1 MTPEIISSAPIRYIK
16 LGVSGRWAK
25 RSFAQN
31 EIHFGH
37 SDISHDLALT
47 GDKDAIVSEHIAQG
61 RTQGKARDFARELL
75 DFYHLPEEA
84 IWITFEQGMLW
95 WTQATCEVHL
105 LGTSCADHGK
115 RMRKTVFPW
124 RNTDLKGNILSYDT
138 LSTKL
143 TKVAAYRQTLCSVSA
158 EDYLRHKLIGEDI
171 PVVAEAVIARKAA
184 VLAAANM
191 ISTLHWAD
199 FETLIDLIL
208 ARSGW
213 FRNSPLGGHQ
223 KDADLFVEQIVTGET
238 ALVQVKSAA
247 SQVTLDDYVSR
258 FDAMASYSRLIFA
271 CHTPTGDLDSK
282 ARDDITLWTRNSL
295 AESVMRNGLFDWLVA
310 RVG

>member
-16 LGVSGRWAK
+16 LGAAGCWAK
-25 RSFAQN
+25 RSFAQD

-37 SDISHDLALT
+37 SDVSHELALS
-47 GDKDAIVSEHIAQG
+47 GNKEAIVAKHMALG

-75 DFYHLPEEA
+75 DFYHLPEET
-84 IWITFEQGMLW
+84 IWITFEQGVLW
-95 WTQATCEVHL
+95 WTQASTEVIW
-105 LGTSCADHGK
+105 LGPGSDHGK
-115 RMRKTVFPW
+115 RMRKTLFPW
-124 RNTDLKGNILSYDT
+124 RNTDLKGNILSCDT

-143 TKVAAYRQTLCSVSA
+143 TKVAGYRQTLCSVSA

-171 PVVAEAVIARKAA
+171 PVVAEAVAARRAA
-184 VLAAANM
+184 VLAAANL

-213 FRNSPLGGHQ
+213 FRSSPLGGHQ
-223 KDADLFVEQIVTGET
+223 KDADLLVEQIVTGET
-238 ALVQVKSAA
+238 ALVQVKSVATQA
-247 SQVTLDDYVSR
+247 TLDDYILR
-258 FDAMASYSRLIFA
+258 FDSMPSYSRLIFA
-271 CHTPTGDLDSK
+271 CHSPTGLLDIQT
-282 ARDDITLWTRNSL
+282 RDDVTLWTRDTL
-295 AESVMRNGLFDWLVA
+295 AEAAMRNGLFDWLVA